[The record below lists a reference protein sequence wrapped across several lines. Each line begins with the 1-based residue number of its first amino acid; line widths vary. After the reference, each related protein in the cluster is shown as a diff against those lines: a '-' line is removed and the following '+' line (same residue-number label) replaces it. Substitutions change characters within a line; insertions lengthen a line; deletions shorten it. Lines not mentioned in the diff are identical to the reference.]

1 MYRKEIE
8 ELKQWKASANRKP
21 LIIKGARQVGKTWL
35 LKEFG
40 KIAYENVAYI
50 NFESSPVMRQVFE
63 LDFDISRIISAIR
76 IETGVEPIAG
86 KTLIIFD
93 EIQDAPKA
101 LTSLKYFAENTPE
114 HHLIAA
120 GSLLGVLLAKGAA
133 FPVGKVSFMSLY
145 PMNFTEFLIAIGQQ
159 ILAETIIKMDWQLIA
174 AYRDKFVDYLKQ
186 YYFVGGMPEA
196 VFRYAT
202 SKNLIEVRSTQQF
215 ILNAYEQDFAKHA
228 PAEIIPRIRMVW
240 NGIPAQLARENKK
253 FIYGQLKQGA
263 RAKEFE
269 MALLWLYDCGL
280 IYRVNQV
287 TKPAIPLKAYEDT
300 GSFKLYMLDTGL
312 LAALAGLDAQTIL
325 EGNRLF
331 EEFKGA
337 LTEQYV
343 LQELIAQKQGEVY
356 YWSPQN
362 TRMEID
368 FMIQA
373 GKNVVPIEVKAAE
386 NLHAKSLR
394 VFCEK
399 YKPAFAVRTSL
410 SEYRKEDWMM
420 NIPLYAAGTI
430 YYMDTL

>member
-8 ELKQWKASANRKP
+8 ELQQWKASANRKP

-40 KIAYENVAYI
+40 KMAYESVAYI
-50 NFESSPVMRQVFE
+50 NFESSPVMRQVFD
-63 LDFDISRIISAIR
+63 LDFDISRIMGAIR

-101 LTSLKYFAENTPE
+101 LTSLKYFAENKPE
-114 HHLIAA
+114 HHIIAA
-120 GSLLGVLLAKGAA
+120 GSLLGVLLAKGAS

-174 AYRDKFVDYLKQ
+174 AYRDKMVDYLKQ

-196 VFRYAT
+196 VFRYAS
-202 SKNLIEVRSTQQF
+202 SKNLVEVRSIQQF

-228 PAEIIPRIRMVW
+228 PAEMIPRIRMVW

-287 TKPAIPLKAYEDT
+287 TKPAIPLKAYEDS

-410 SEYRKEDWMM
+410 SDYRKEDWMM
-420 NIPLYAAGTI
+420 NVPLYAAGTI
-430 YYMDTL
+430 YYMDTP

>member
-1 MYRKEIE
+1 MYRKELE
-8 ELKQWKASANRKP
+8 ELKNWKVSASRKP
-21 LIIKGARQVGKTWL
+21 LIIKGARQTGKTWL
-35 LKEFG
+35 MKEFG
-40 KIAYENVAYI
+40 KTVYENVAYI
-50 NFESSPVMRQVFE
+50 NFESSPVMRQVFDM
-63 LDFDISRIISAIR
+63 DFDITRILSAIR

-86 KTLIIFD
+86 KTLIILD
-93 EIQDAPKA
+93 EIQDAQKA
-101 LTSLKYFAENTPE
+101 LTSLKYFAENTPDQ
-114 HHLIAA
+114 HVVAA
-120 GSLLGVLLAKGAA
+120 GSLLGVLLAKGAS

-145 PMNFTEFLIAIGQQ
+145 PMSFHEFLIAIGQQ
-159 ILAETIIKMDWQLIA
+159 TLAETISKMDWSLIT
-174 AYRDKFVDYLKQ
+174 AYREKFIDYLKQ
-186 YYFVGGMPEA
+186 YYFVGGMPE
-196 VFRYAT
+196 VVYQYA
-202 SKNLIEVRSTQQF
+202 SNKDLEEVRRLQQF

-228 PAEIIPRIRMVW
+228 PADIIPRIRMVW

-280 IYRVNQV
+280 IYRVSQV
-287 TKPAIPLKAYEDT
+287 TKPAIPLKAYEDY
-300 GSFKLYMLDTGL
+300 SAFKLYMLDTGL
-312 LAALAGLDAQTIL
+312 LGALAGLDAQTLL

-343 LQELIAQKQGEVY
+343 LQELVAQKQGEVY

-362 TRMEID
+362 ARMEID

-373 GKNVVPIEVKAAE
+373 GKNVIPIEVKAAE

-399 YKPAFAVRTSL
+399 YKPALAIRTSL
-410 SEYRKEDWMM
+410 SDYRKEDWMI
-420 NIPLYAAGTI
+420 NVPLYAAGN
-430 YYMDTL
+430 LFNLEKG